1 MSREN
6 NSLRLDRAFWLE
18 LIRFLLVGVYGT
30 LIDYV
35 VEVWATSIFASWIG
49 ATENYIAAFFIQF
62 LIIIIGFIVATP
74 STWSLS
80 AIWAFKD
87 SATQESKS
95 LRGAAKFTGF
105 AFLGLLG
112 GAIIQFL
119 GYMICLKWSGW
130 GINILDIDFSTL
142 FGEDIKVFASY
153 TVVFVLK
160 TAFTTVFNYVTR
172 KFVLYRKSN

>member
-1 MSREN
+1 MSRGN

-62 LIIIIGFIVATP
+62 L
-74 STWSLS
+74 
-80 AIWAFKD
+80 
-87 SATQESKS
+87 
-95 LRGAAKFTGF
+95 
-105 AFLGLLG
+105 
-112 GAIIQFL
+112 
-119 GYMICLKWSGW
+119 GYMVCLKWSGW

-172 KFVLYRKSN
+172 KFILYRKAN